1 MKLNSYNITA
11 RIYPAI
17 ITSIPFY
24 VFHFFYLSPTLGQFW
39 GDLLGIQIASDAT
52 IILALLFLFAQLNR
66 HVSKQLFQNKMFAK
80 GLAFPTT
87 DYLLHFDSH
96 FSKPYRSQIHAKIK
110 NDFGI
115 DIPSHEEEKQDP
127 AHARKIINEAIG
139 RVRVKVGD
147 GKLVG
152 QHNAEY
158 GFARNLA
165 GGAIIALCMSVADA
179 IFFAVLHDA
188 VAAWFSV
195 ALIVIY
201 FLVIIFSKQI
211 INAFAHHYAEKL
223 IDEYMAA

>member
-1 MKLNSYNITA
+1 MKFNAYNLTA

-17 ITSIPFY
+17 IASIPFY
-24 VFHFFYLSPTLGQFW
+24 VFQFFYLSPTLGQFW
-39 GDLLGIQIASDAT
+39 GDLFGIQIASDAT
-52 IILALLFLFAQLNR
+52 IVLALLFLLVQLDR
-66 HVSKQLFQNKMFAK
+66 YVSKQLFQNKMFAR

-96 FSKPYRSQIHAKIK
+96 FSQPYRTQIHAKIK
-110 NDFGI
+110 SDFNI
-115 DIPSHEEEKQDP
+115 DIPSREEEKRDP
-127 AHARKIINEAIG
+127 AYARKIINEAVG

-165 GGAIIALCMSVADA
+165 GGAAIALVMSVADA
-179 IFFAVLHDA
+179 IFFFAFHTVIA
-188 VAAWFSV
+188 TWFSV

-201 FLVIIFSKQI
+201 FLIIVFSKQI

-223 IDEYMAA
+223 IDEYMAI